1 MLVLKAGAISAMVLA
16 VMIAIAGQEGTNP
29 SRGQSTVPNDADVPK
44 FKLDIMRKQAAET
57 GVGEGEDS
65 YKAGENITFHIMIT
79 NISNENLAVPILDNY
94 YQNRLELMKGG
105 RLVPYR
111 KGIVKV
117 LDKRDNNLEFSRR
130 DYLNLQP
137 GETREIEPI
146 ALSDWYDPLES
157 GVYQLT
163 IKHRFFG
170 GGPWV
175 ASPPMTFEVV
185 P

>member
-16 VMIAIAGQEGTNP
+16 VMIAIAGQEGTNSP
-29 SRGQSTVPNDADVPK
+29 RGQSTVSNDADLPK
-44 FKLDIMRKQAAET
+44 FKLDIMRKQAAEAS
-57 GVGEGEDS
+57 VAEGEDS
-65 YKAGENITFHIMIT
+65 YKASQKITFHIMIT
-79 NISNENLAVPILDNY
+79 NSSNENLTIPILDNY

-117 LDKRDNNLEFSRR
+117 LDKRDSNLEFSRR
-130 DYLNLQP
+130 DYINLQP

-146 ALSDWYDPLES
+146 TLSDWYDPLES

-163 IKHRFFG
+163 IKHRLLG

-175 ASPPMTFEVV
+175 ASPPITFEVV